1 MIFRFLRTSALL
13 LAFAVGGC
21 NLPGGNPLIGHWAI
35 TVPDTGVALGT
46 CDFTPSHMSAFG
58 IDSDVDYQVSGDKV
72 MVVPKTLGIGIQVTM
87 LDRDTARLATPMIG
101 NLVELKRIQ

>member
-1 MIFRFLRTSALL
+1 MTWKFLRTAALL
-13 LAFAVGGC
+13 IALAVAGC
-21 NLPGGNPLIGHWAI
+21 SLPGGNPLIGHWAI

-58 IDSDVDYQVSGDKV
+58 IDADVDYQVSGDKV
-72 MVVPKTLGIGIQVTM
+72 TVLPRQLGIGIQVTM